1 MLNTENTNLYDEL
14 AKGYKEM
21 SVINIEESEA
31 GLAADNEAL
40 EVCERNLTESEEDF
54 DCKTR

>member
-1 MLNTENTNLYDEL
+1 MLHTENTNLYDEL
-14 AKGYKEM
+14 ARGYIEM

-40 EVCERNLTESEEDF
+40 DTCERNLTECEEDF

>member
-1 MLNTENTNLYDEL
+1 MLHTKNTNLCDEL
-14 AKGYKEM
+14 KKGYIEM

-40 EVCERNLTESEEDF
+40 RTCERNLTECEEDF